1 MKAIIVKNSRVPKML
16 SWFMEV
22 GGITLFPF
30 IFIRGEGNPTLI
42 RHESIA
48 WDFLYGFAKYK
59 NYDQAYRSIRFEQE
73 AYGNASEENYLE
85 VRKNFAW
92 LKYKV

>member
-1 MKAIIVKNSRVPKML
+1 VVLHYFHLFLLEEKEIQRLSAMKAFTSPNTA
-16 SWFMEV
+16 E
-22 GGITLFPF
+22 TLVLGFL
-30 IFIRGEGNPTLI
+30 LI
-42 RHESIA
+42 YA

-73 AYGNASEENYLE
+73 AYGNEHEENYLE